1 MNARSTWSRRLVLAG
16 LIAMGLGALD
26 PLEGTFVI
34 WLASV
39 LVVTGEM
46 LSSGRYRRVLYGAFL
61 LITAGVL
68 SLWTMSAI
76 GGIGGNTGRS
86 VWWALILIPYPVGWL
101 LDLVFGVRKLRGD
114 GQIATAP
121 AGDVGDFRI
130 EK

>member
-1 MNARSTWSRRLVLAG
+1 MPVNARRTWSRRLVIAG
-16 LIAMGLGALD
+16 LTAMVIGALD

-39 LVVTGEM
+39 LVVTGVM
-46 LSSGRYRRVLYGAFL
+46 LSHGRYRNMLYGAFL

-86 VWWALILIPYPVGWL
+86 VWWALILIPYPAGWL
-101 LDLVFGVRKLRGD
+101 LDLIVGIRMLREG
-114 GQIATAP
+114 IT
-121 AGDVGDFRI
+121 
-130 EK
+130 

>member
-1 MNARSTWSRRLVLAG
+1 MAG
-16 LIAMGLGALD
+16 LIAMVLGALD

-61 LITAGVL
+61 LITVGVL

-101 LDLVFGVRKLRGD
+101 LDLVFGVRKLRGE
-114 GQIATAP
+114 GHVATSP
-121 AGDVGDFRI
+121 AGRVGDFRI